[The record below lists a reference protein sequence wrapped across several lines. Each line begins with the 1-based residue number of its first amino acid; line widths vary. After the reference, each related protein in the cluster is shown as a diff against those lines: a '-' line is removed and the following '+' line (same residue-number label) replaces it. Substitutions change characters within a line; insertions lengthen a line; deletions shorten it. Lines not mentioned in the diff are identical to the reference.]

1 MEEREAFVLTP
12 SSAIIDSQDEAIRN
26 LNISVSLLSA
36 IIKDMFI
43 NMAGVI
49 PLDDDTVDTFG
60 IIEQSTASINMYL
73 ERLGLW
79 TSKNSQES

>member
-1 MEEREAFVLTP
+1 MEEREAFVLAP
-12 SSAIIDSQDEAIRN
+12 SSAIIDSPEEAIRN

-36 IIKDMFI
+36 ILKDIFI
-43 NMAGVI
+43 NMEGII

-60 IIEQSTASINMYL
+60 IIEQSAAGINMYL

-79 TSKNSQES
+79 TSKNSQEN

>member
-12 SSAIIDSQDEAIRN
+12 SSAIVDSPEEAIRV

-36 IIKDMFI
+36 IVQDLLLTFEDGI
-43 NMAGVI
+43 
-49 PLDDDTVDTFG
+49 DDDTIDAIG
-60 IIEQSTASINMYL
+60 IVKQSTEGVNMYL

-79 TSKNSQES
+79 NSKD

>member
-1 MEEREAFVLTP
+1 MEERDAFVLSP
-12 SSAIIDSQDEAIRN
+12 SSAIIDSPEEAIRN

-36 IIKDMFI
+36 ILKDIFI
-43 NMAGVI
+43 NMAGVL
-49 PLDDDTVDTFG
+49 PLDDDTIDTFG
-60 IIEQSTASINMYL
+60 IIEQSSAGINMYL

>member
-1 MEEREAFVLTP
+1 MEEREAFVLAP
-12 SSAIIDSQDEAIRN
+12 GSAIIDSPDEAIRN
-26 LNISVSLLSA
+26 LNISVALLSA
-36 IIKDMFI
+36 IIKDVFI
-43 NMAGVI
+43 NMAPLI